1 MARETRNTAAS
12 IRARLLDLARRTR
25 RDFQLVLTNYAL
37 ERLLYRLGISRYR
50 TRFVLKGALLFTAW
64 LDDPFRPTRDLDLL
78 GSGRAEAEAVAGVFR
93 EILSQAIDDDGLV
106 FDVKG
111 LRAGAIRGAARY
123 GGIRI
128 ETVATL
134 ERARVPVR
142 VDIGYGDVVTPA
154 PAEID
159 YPTLLDSPAPRVRAY
174 PRETVVAEKLEAITS
189 LGLVNSRM
197 KDFYDLCMLARHFDF
212 DGRTLAG
219 AVEATFRR
227 RGTPIPVSLPD
238 GLTDAFAGRR
248 ETQAQWRAFTTRDRL
263 ATEIATL
270 PVCVSEIGRF
280 VRPVLEAIRDPGA
293 TPGRWPSGGPW
304 QQRGRRQHNP
314 SA

>member
-1 MARETRNTAAS
+1 
-12 IRARLLDLARRTR
+12 
-25 RDFQLVLTNYAL
+25 VLTSYAL
-37 ERLLYRLGISRYR
+37 ERLLYRLSMSRHR

-78 GSGRAEAEAVAGVFR
+78 GSGRAEADAVARVFR
-93 EILSQAIDDDGLV
+93 EILSRPVGDDGLV

-111 LRAGAIRGAARY
+111 LRASAIREAARY
-123 GGIRI
+123 GGIRV
-128 ETVATL
+128 ETTATL

-142 VDIGYGDVVTPA
+142 VDIGFGDAVTPA
-154 PAEID
+154 PAEIA

-212 DGRTLAG
+212 DGRTLAE
-219 AVEATFRR
+219 AVANTFRR
-227 RGTPIPVSLPD
+227 RGTPVPASLPD

-248 ETQAQWRAFTTRDRL
+248 ETQAQWRAFTSRDRL
-263 ATEIATL
+263 ATEIAAFS
-270 PVCVSEIGRF
+270 VCVSEIGRF
-280 VRPVLEAIRDPGA
+280 VGPVLEAIRDPGA
-293 TPGRWPSGGPW
+293 TPGRWPPGGPW
-304 QQRGRRQHNP
+304 QQRRRRQRNP
-314 SA
+314 CA